1 MTARRRTSTRQ
12 RARATP
18 ASPERKQSRLP
29 WSIGPA
35 TKRYCA
41 TRRTGIG
48 IRPVGGEFHAAI
60 SSSLSAWG
68 IVSTSSGSGRC
79 GVRAWFLATSTDRGP
94 LELCLSPS
102 SWSDQG
108 STNRALHRTPQHRW
122 CRGRAAKTLAV
133 ALDPRWLEPIR
144 CLPPFADARG
154 RRTSLQAMAT
164 HHG

>member
-1 MTARRRTSTRQ
+1 MLDLVARSREDRILGTGSIASAISRIL
-12 RARATP
+12 RA
-18 ASPERKQSRLP
+18 
-29 WSIGPA
+29 
-35 TKRYCA
+35 
-41 TRRTGIG
+41 GIG
-48 IRPVGGEFHAAI
+48 LRPVGGEFHAVI
-60 SSSLSAWG
+60 SSSLSARG

-133 ALDPRWLEPIR
+133 ALDLRWLEPIA
-144 CLPPFADARG
+144 CPLSPMLGDDE
-154 RRTSLQAMAT
+154 QACKPWRHIMVRLDL
-164 HHG
+164 